1 MDIERGGY
9 GISILITFFYII
21 LYLAMNKLEKVALR
35 SAPKRGRPLVL
46 VINNIHFFQNDEAG
60 RSMLLQ
66 LQQKAETWAASGE
79 LEYFTSFLLS
89 HFSFVRYFDDGFHHV
104 SFILLFDSGRLP
116 LSEMTFGLSNS

>member
-79 LEYFTSFLLS
+79 LEYFISSPLCLILFYLILIGILMMVFTS
-89 HFSFVRYFDDGFHHV
+89 
-104 SFILLFDSGRLP
+104 
-116 LSEMTFGLSNS
+116 